1 MLMTLLRRRAKGIL
15 MLAVLGGCISIAYAA
30 YRVSR
35 PPFALSIFVR
45 HKRDSGPGRQIVLGN
60 PWVRPG
66 DQLRLR
72 VTAPRAGYLAVVA
85 IGGRSGMET
94 GVYYPPGPVAAPIE
108 AGEAIELAQAV
119 EADDRVGNEQ
129 VHGLLCKDPIKIDD
143 VVAALTGPRNTSAYM
158 APHGG
163 LDFPCDIATVGFLK
177 CEADEC
183 P

>member
-15 MLAVLGGCISIAYAA
+15 LLALLGGCVSIAYAA

-35 PPFALSIFVR
+35 PPFALSVFVR
-45 HKRDSGPGRQIVLGN
+45 HKGDSGAGRQILLGS

-66 DQLRLR
+66 DELRLR
-72 VTAPRAGYLAVVA
+72 VTAPRAGYVAVVA

-94 GVYYPPGPVAAPIE
+94 GVYYPRGSVAAPIE
-108 AGEAIELAQAV
+108 AGEAMDLPQAV
-119 EADDRVGNEQ
+119 EADDRVGNEH
-129 VHGLLCKDPIKIDD
+129 VYALLCKDPIRIDD
-143 VVAALTGPRNTSAYM
+143 VVAALTGPGNTSAYM
-158 APHGG
+158 SPHGG
-163 LDFPCDIATVGFLK
+163 LDFPCDIATLGFLK